1 MKSIVLVVAISAS
14 QLLVTSQAIAAG
26 APSQAPIAKA
36 VPAASAPAAA
46 AKKHQPP
53 VKPVDINSASKA
65 QLAKLPGLSAA
76 DAQRVIAGR
85 PYLTKAHL
93 VTHKVI
99 SEAQYRGIEG
109 QIYASQGRAARVA
122 GGAR

>member
-1 MKSIVLVVAISAS
+1 MKFIVLLVAISAS
-14 QLLVTSQAIAAG
+14 QLLVTTQAIAAG
-26 APSQAPIAKA
+26 VPSGAPSAKSL
-36 VPAASAPAAA
+36 PASAPAAA
-46 AKKHQPP
+46 AKKRQAA
-53 VKPVDINSASKA
+53 VRPVDINSASKA

-109 QIYASQGRAARVA
+109 QIYAGQARAARVA
-122 GGAR
+122 AGAR

>member
-1 MKSIVLVVAISAS
+1 MKFIVLIVAISAS

-26 APSQAPIAKA
+26 APSQAPIAKSH
-36 VPAASAPAAA
+36 PAASAPAAPA
-46 AKKHQPP
+46 RKRQSA
-53 VKPVDINSASKA
+53 VKPVDINSAPKA

-85 PYLTKAHL
+85 PYFTKAHL

-109 QIYASQGRAARVA
+109 QIYASQPRASRVA